1 MFRVFA
7 RMKNNGVSLRRLNV
21 IMAIIGIL
29 ASIALFIAMDRTTK
43 IHQQTQELTKDF
55 FSWRSDAYDMQLAS
69 DYLTEQ
75 IRCFSVTGEW
85 RYLTNYFLEAK
96 EAQRRERALSEL
108 EENLGKTKTLTDLV
122 AAMEDSVHLM
132 DLEYYAG
139 RLTVE
144 SFGLDLSEA
153 PLEIQN
159 VTLTAEDEK
168 LSALEKRERA
178 QTLLFG
184 EEYRVQKE
192 SISAHMQECLKDLM
206 VDIDCEQ
213 DKVTKTMQ
221 EQVQTEHIL
230 TVVLIVIMLG
240 TMILVAWTVFR
251 PLRIGVEMI
260 RNEKDIPLKG
270 AYEVRFLAKTY
281 NLMFQAGMKSQ
292 EKLAYEATHDNLTG
306 LYNRRGYDFL
316 IQNVDWETSALI
328 LLDLD
333 DFKKVNDEHGH
344 DVGDIVLKR
353 AASAIL
359 KSFRSQDF
367 VCRIGGDEFAV
378 IMVHSYVGLTDLI
391 RKKVEAMNEVLEQG
405 DETVPAVTISAG
417 VAFGHQDQEK
427 EALFKQA
434 DEALY
439 RAKDMGKRGIAFYE

>member
-1 MFRVFA
+1 MFRFIA
-7 RMKNNGVSLRRLNV
+7 RMKNSGVSLRRLNV

-43 IHQQTQELTKDF
+43 IHQQTQELTKEF
-55 FSWRSDAYDMQLAS
+55 FSWRSDAYDMQIAS

-75 IRCFSVTGEW
+75 IRCFAVTGEW
-85 RYLTNYFLEAK
+85 RYLTNYFSEAK
-96 EAQRRERALSEL
+96 EAQRREHALSEL
-108 EENLGKTKTLTDLV
+108 EEKLGKTKTLTDLS
-122 AAMEDSVHLM
+122 AAMDDSVKLM

-139 RLTVE
+139 RLTIE

-153 PLEIQN
+153 PAEIQG

-178 QTLLFG
+178 HALLFG

-213 DKVTKTMQ
+213 DKVARTMK
-221 EQVQTEHIL
+221 EQVQIEHVL

-251 PLRIGVEMI
+251 PLRIGVDMI

-281 NLMFQAGMKSQ
+281 NLMFQSSLKSQ

-316 IQNVDWETSALI
+316 IQNIDWETSALI

-353 AASAIL
+353 AANAIM

-391 RKKVEAMNEVLEQG
+391 RRKVDTMNEVLAQG
-405 DETVPAVTISAG
+405 DETIPSVTVSVG

>member
-1 MFRVFA
+1 MFRFIA
-7 RMKNNGVSLRRLNV
+7 RVKSRGLSLRKANV
-21 IMAIIGIL
+21 IMAIIGIM

-43 IHQQTQELTKDF
+43 LHQETQETTKEY
-55 FSWRSDAYDMQLAS
+55 FSWRSDAYDMQIAS

-75 IRCFSVTGEW
+75 IRCFAVTGEW
-85 RYLTNYFLEAK
+85 RYLTNYFSEAK
-96 EAQRRERALSEL
+96 ETQRREHALSEL
-108 EENLGKTKTLTDLV
+108 EEHLGKTKTLTDL
-122 AAMEDSVHLM
+122 ASAMEHSVELM
-132 DLEYYAG
+132 NLEYYAG

-144 SFGLDLSEA
+144 AFGLALSEA
-153 PLEIQN
+153 PEEIRN
-159 VTLTAEDEK
+159 VALTAEDEK
-168 LSALEKRERA
+168 LSAAEKKERA
-178 QTLLFG
+178 QALLFG
-184 EEYRVQKE
+184 EEYRSQKE
-192 SISAHMQECLKDLM
+192 NISAHMQDCLKDLM

-213 DKVTKTMQ
+213 DKVSRKMQ
-221 EQVQTEHIL
+221 EQVQMEHLL
-230 TVVLIVIMLG
+230 TFVLIVIMLG

-251 PLRIGVEMI
+251 PLRIAVNMI
-260 RNEKDIPLKG
+260 RDEKEIPLKG

-281 NLMFQAGMKSQ
+281 NLMFQSSLKSQ

-333 DFKKVNDEHGH
+333 DFKRVNDEHGH

-353 AASAIL
+353 AANAIM

-391 RKKVEAMNEVLEQG
+391 RKKVESMNTILEQG
-405 DETVPAVTISAG
+405 DETIPAVTISAG

-427 EALFKQA
+427 EVLFKQA
-434 DEALY
+434 DEVLY